1 MSQAESASTQ
11 ELSAI
16 SENLLE
22 TSAGIM
28 EKSEQSKENL
38 VHLEDSSHKMK
49 MKMQDVDHISRE
61 LVEISISNEQ
71 SLNKLMGM
79 SEEVEQST
87 QRTRAVTDKLLQ
99 ESGEIG
105 KTLDIINEIAESTNL
120 LALNASI
127 EAARAGEAGRG
138 FAVVAQEVGHLAEN
152 TKESLK
158 NVSDV
163 VIRVQGGSNDVSRFM
178 NENVEQLMNQNKV
191 IVETVEGSRKM
202 GNLLKKSVEAIEQAD
217 QIRDDQSKVIQET
230 VDINEDIANR
240 IHSENEEFSNIASM
254 VQSNSKDVVVLSE
267 QVDNINSMVNQLEE
281 LLEN

>member
-191 IVETVEGSRKM
+191 IVETVEGIRKM
-202 GNLLKKSVEAIEQAD
+202 LNLLKKSVEAIEQAD

-230 VDINEDIANR
+230 EDINEYKANR

>member
-105 KTLDIINEIAESTNL
+105 KTVDIINEIAESTNL

-191 IVETVEGSRKM
+191 IVETVEGIRKM
-202 GNLLKKSVEAIEQAD
+202 LNLLKKSVEAIEQAD